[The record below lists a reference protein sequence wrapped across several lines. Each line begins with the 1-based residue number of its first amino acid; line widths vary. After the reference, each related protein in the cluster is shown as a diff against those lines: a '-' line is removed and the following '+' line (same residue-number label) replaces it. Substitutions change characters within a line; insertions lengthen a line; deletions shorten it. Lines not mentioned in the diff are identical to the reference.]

1 MKLLV
6 KWSKTTEY
14 FTEIEVE
21 SIESAKPQLEA
32 LTRDDFAE
40 TDEYDHVEI
49 EDNTGEDVTGLIQ
62 PRMRLS

>member
-21 SIESAKPQLEA
+21 SLEAAKPELEK
-32 LTRDDFAE
+32 LTHDDFAE
-40 TDEYDHVEI
+40 TDEYNHVEI
-49 EDNTGEDVTGLIQ
+49 EDQTGEDVTGLIQ
-62 PRMRLS
+62 PRMRLG